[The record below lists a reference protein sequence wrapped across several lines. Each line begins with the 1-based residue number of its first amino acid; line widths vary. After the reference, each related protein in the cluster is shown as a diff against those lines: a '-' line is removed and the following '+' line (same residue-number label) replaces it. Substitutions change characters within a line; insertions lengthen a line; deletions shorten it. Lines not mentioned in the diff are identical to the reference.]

1 MLAGPSPWC
10 ARICH
15 WSADDLQQ
23 LCTTELP
30 TLVYKHAGVG
40 RDNIHWQAATAQLKR
55 QRPLGAELPSQ
66 EKGSSGRQQQQG
78 PAPAAAAA
86 AAADGDVL
94 RNVLL
99 LHVAGR
105 KNDKTIYVS
114 ACRQQML
121 AGKEAANKQLCST

>member
-1 MLAGPSPWC
+1 M
-10 ARICH
+10 
-15 WSADDLQQ
+15 
-23 LCTTELP
+23 
-30 TLVYKHAGVG
+30 G

-55 QRPLGAELPSQ
+55 QRPLGAQLPSQ